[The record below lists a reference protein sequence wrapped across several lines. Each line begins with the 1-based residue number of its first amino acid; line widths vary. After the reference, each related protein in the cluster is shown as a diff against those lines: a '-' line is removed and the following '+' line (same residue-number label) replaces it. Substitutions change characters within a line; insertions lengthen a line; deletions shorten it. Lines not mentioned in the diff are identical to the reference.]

1 MNNFFSYTNLSKSL
15 KNLLIFVPIFLSN
28 KSFETFDFYKLLF
41 GFILFSV
48 ITNII
53 YLINDFNDKEIDK
66 KNILKKNTNS
76 AFNISL
82 NNFIFL
88 NIFLF
93 CFIIGIYLIGYLNE
107 YIIFYLI
114 NFYLYT
120 YIIKQIKFLDI
131 ISLQFFY
138 IARFGYGADLA
149 DIELSFWFI
158 IFFSSLFIILASSKR
173 LIQINENNLETKNEI
188 IPYDISNKYFLKLI
202 IYFFS
207 VINFIIILLF
217 FFQDYLIFSDLFS
230 SPQTKL
236 NYSLTQ
242 IITVLFFYLL
252 NGFKILYD
260 LHNSKIKIDIFQY
273 VARDRLTI
281 VSLILMIIILKIT
294 G

>member
-28 KSFETFDFYKLLF
+28 KSFVNFDIYKLF
-41 GFILFSV
+41 IGFLLFSV

-53 YLINDFNDKEIDK
+53 YLINDFTDKEIDK
-66 KNILKKNTNS
+66 KNILKKDINS
-76 AFNISL
+76 AFNISS

-88 NIFLF
+88 NFFIFF
-93 CFIIGIYLIGYLNE
+93 NTWNFFIGYLNKF
-107 YIIFYLI
+107 IILYLI

-138 IARFGYGADLA
+138 IARFGYGAELV
-149 DIELSFWFI
+149 DIQLSLWFVL
-158 IFFSSLFIILASSKR
+158 FFSSLFIVLALSKR
-173 LIQINENNLETKNEI
+173 LIQVVENNLKPYNQI
-188 IPYDISNKYFLKLI
+188 IPYDISNKLILKKT

-207 VINFIIILLF
+207 SINFIIILLF
-217 FFQDYLIFSDLFS
+217 FFKDYFLYLDFFS

-236 NYSLTQ
+236 NYSFTQ
-242 IITVLFFYLL
+242 IITVLFFYFL
-252 NGFKILYD
+252 NGFKILHD
-260 LHNSKIKIDIFQY
+260 LHNSKIRIDIFQY
-273 VARDRLTI
+273 VARNPLVI
-281 VSLILMIIILKIT
+281 VSLMLIIIILKIT